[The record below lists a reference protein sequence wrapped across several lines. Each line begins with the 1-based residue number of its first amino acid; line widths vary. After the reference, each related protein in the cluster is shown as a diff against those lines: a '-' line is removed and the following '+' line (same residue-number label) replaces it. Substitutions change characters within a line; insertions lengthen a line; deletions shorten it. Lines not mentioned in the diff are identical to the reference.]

1 MGRIKD
7 FLMEA
12 QEMKE
17 EGIDWVT
24 VKQNEIVNVHSGKTS
39 LIYNDL
45 FDMDDLEGDGYIW
58 ITTVEGKTYK
68 MPKSSITY
76 VNGNCIRY
84 TSNVYS
90 DDNGES
96 NIIGKRLNSIP
107 IDKITHMVID
117 QLYGNEEE

>member
-1 MGRIKD
+1 
-7 FLMEA
+7 MEA

-58 ITTVEGKTYK
+58 ITTVEGETYK
-68 MPKSSITY
+68 IPKHSITY
-76 VNGNCIRY
+76 VSGNCIRY

-90 DDNGES
+90 SDSSET

-107 IDKITHMVID
+107 IDKITHMIID
-117 QLYGNEEE
+117 QLYSNEVE

>member
-58 ITTVEGKTYK
+58 ITTVEGETYK
-68 MPKSSITY
+68 IPKHSITY
-76 VNGNCIRY
+76 VSGNCIRY

-90 DDNGES
+90 SDSSET

-107 IDKITHMVID
+107 IDKITHMIID
-117 QLYGNEEE
+117 QLYSNEVE